1 MIITATSL
9 TPNQCKDIQSILQG
23 IDPLFLH
30 GLDYPFF
37 DEDALHFIYYQDLL
51 PTAVLVLLHIKNQSF
66 EVLAFTHKSFENR
79 GYFQA
84 LLSHAQKKHPIDQ
97 LTWILAKISP
107 KTKHLLKKFSA
118 QYLDTEYTMERSL
131 SSLPNRPS
139 TYHLLP
145 FDDQKDKLY
154 EVWDKEKFIARY
166 GLFPLSQSHCFLY
179 DFFVFPEYRH
189 RGIGQNIL
197 AQILKKMQEAG
208 FTHILLHVSQSNEI
222 ACHLYLKQHFVI
234 STSLYYYAS
243 KIERT
248 ADQTSTITP
257 NTIR

>member
-1 MIITATSL
+1 
-9 TPNQCKDIQSILQG
+9 
-23 IDPLFLH
+23 
-30 GLDYPFF
+30 
-37 DEDALHFIYYQDLL
+37 
-51 PTAVLVLLHIKNQSF
+51 
-66 EVLAFTHKSFENR
+66 
-79 GYFQA
+79 
-84 LLSHAQKKHPIDQ
+84 
-97 LTWILAKISP
+97 
-107 KTKHLLKKFSA
+107 
-118 QYLDTEYTMERSL
+118 MERSL

-243 KIERT
+243 RIERT